1 MTGVLHPD
9 EIEDVLYRH
18 HIGRLACVAGGRPY
32 VAPIT
37 YAYAD
42 GTIFGCTAAG
52 RKVDALRADPHA
64 CFEVDE
70 RWDDLT
76 WRSVV
81 AEGTYEELTDPA
93 ERRTALRRLRGALPD
108 ATAATAERDG
118 IVFRLRLTEKTGRF
132 VRRLTP
138 AVPFDLT
145 RTALADVDLRAG
157 DVANWPHGGGAEA

>member
-9 EIEDVLYRH
+9 EIEEVLHRH
-18 HIGRLACVAGGRPY
+18 HVGRLACVAGGRPY

-42 GTIFGCTAAG
+42 GAIYGCTAAG
-52 RKVDALRADPHA
+52 RKVAALRLDPHA

-81 AEGTYEELTDPA
+81 AEGVYEELTDPA
-93 ERRTALRRLRGALPD
+93 ERRTALLRLRGVLPD
-108 ATAATAERDG
+108 VSLATEAAGG

-138 AVPFDLT
+138 AIPFDLT
-145 RTALADVDLRAG
+145 RTALAEIDLRAG
-157 DVANWPHGGGAEA
+157 GFTNWPLGSGAET